1 MADKSLEPALNTVYG
16 EIAKNR
22 GKLEHLLKQK
32 AEYELNLDRVTGQIA
47 ELNAAIGSFEKLV
60 HVAGGDASFADRLDS
75 QGQPKERP
83 GGRK

>member
-1 MADKSLEPALNTVYG
+1 MDNELEPALNTVYG
-16 EIAKNR
+16 EIAKLR
-22 GKLEHLLKQK
+22 GKLEHVLKQK
-32 AEYELNLDRVTGQIA
+32 AEYELNLDRVSAQVA

-60 HVAGGDASFADRLDS
+60 DVAGGDTAFADRLDH